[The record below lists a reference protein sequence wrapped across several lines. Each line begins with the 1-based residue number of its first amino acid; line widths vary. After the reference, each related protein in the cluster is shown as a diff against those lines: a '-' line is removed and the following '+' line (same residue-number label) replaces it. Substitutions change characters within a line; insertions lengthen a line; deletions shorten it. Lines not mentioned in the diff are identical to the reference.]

1 MRAIKG
7 GCHAGI
13 LTVSAMLAV
22 FPGLV
27 APAVAQ
33 TIGIVLQHGKT
44 GSPNTIIDQLAI
56 ALRCAGYLVDT
67 P

>member
-7 GCHAGI
+7 GRHEGI

-22 FPGLV
+22 FPELV
-27 APAVAQ
+27 APALAQ

-44 GSPNTIIDQLAI
+44 GSPNTIIGQLAI
-56 ALRCAGYLVDT
+56 ALWSAGYLVDT